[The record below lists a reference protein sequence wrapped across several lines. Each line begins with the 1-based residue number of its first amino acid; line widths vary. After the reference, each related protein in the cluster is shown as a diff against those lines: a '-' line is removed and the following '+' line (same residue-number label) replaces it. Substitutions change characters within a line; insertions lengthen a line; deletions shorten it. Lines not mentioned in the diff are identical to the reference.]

1 MILLCKNFQFTI
13 LIFLFF
19 IFKKDQK
26 ERRMVETKRKQ
37 VRDSPPVT
45 TSLIGMASG
54 CRSTHHQCTATY
66 TLWAIVGKFSWGV
79 TSSHFRIRNFTISPF
94 LFSISTTLS
103 ILASNFFP
111 HNFNPCGIYA
121 LFFHTKYFTFWL
133 FNCVV
138 SWHQLLFD
146 AKVILKKSIVG

>member
-1 MILLCKNFQFTI
+1 MILLCKKFQFTI

-45 TSLIGMASG
+45 SLIGMAIG
-54 CRSTHHQCTATY
+54 CRSTHHQCTATC

-146 AKVILKKSIVG
+146 AKVI